1 MGPEKTKA
9 VYEQDHTHFNA
20 VGADLHAAKVVAGLK
35 GLRPG
40 PVAKWLSAQG
50 DAVAADK
57 FSWLRLARPANAHLP
72 SLFLVGDSTVR
83 QGRGDGAEGGQW
95 GWGDYLAPYFDT
107 DKINLVNRA
116 VGGTGVATFSAPGS
130 HWENTLPL
138 IKPGDVVMIQFGH
151 NDNPPRGPLK
161 GIGEETETRE
171 NPQTK
176 EPQTVHTWGWHLR
189 RYIADIRARGATPIV
204 CSLIP
209 RKTWKDGKIV
219 RNRDTFAGW
228 AAQVAAAEHVPFVDL
243 NEIIARH
250 YDELGPRK
258 VDAFFAD
265 AHTHTSKAGA
275 EFNAGCVVEGLRALG
290 DANPLAAFLK
300 PPS

>member
-1 MGPEKTKA
+1 MAELLQ
-9 VYEQDHTHFNA
+9 VEQ
-20 VGADLHAAKVVAGLK
+20 
-35 GLRPG
+35 
-40 PVAKWLSAQG
+40 LSAG
-50 DAVAADK
+50 YGEAVAADK
-57 FSWLRLARPANAHLP
+57 FSWLRLARPANPLLP

-95 GWGDYLAPYFDT
+95 GWGDYLAPYFET

-116 VGGTGVATFSAPGS
+116 VGGTGVATYSAPGS
-130 HWENTLPL
+130 HWENTLAL
-138 IKPGDVVMIQFGH
+138 LKPGDVVMIQFGH

-161 GIGEETETRE
+161 GIGEETAERE

-176 EPQTVHTWGWHLR
+176 QMQTVHTWGWHLR
-189 RYIADIRARGATPIV
+189 RYIADIRAKGATPVV

-219 RNRDTFAGW
+219 RAKDTFAGW
-228 AAQVAAAEHVPFVDL
+228 AEQVAAAEHVAFVDL
-243 NEIIARH
+243 NEIIARR
-250 YDELGPRK
+250 YDELGPQR

-275 EFNAGCVVEGLRALG
+275 ELNAASVVEGLRALG
-290 DANPLAAFLK
+290 TANPLAAYLK
-300 PPS
+300 PQS